1 MSKSPAS
8 TAHYRPETR
17 LVHSGT
23 LRSQYGETSEALFL
37 TQGYVYNSA
46 EECEARFKGEDPGF
60 IYSRYSNPTISM
72 FERRMIELE
81 GAEAARSAATG
92 MAAVT
97 TAILA
102 PLKAGDHVVASR
114 ALFGSCLYVIQDLL
128 PRYGIETT
136 LVDGLD
142 LDQWQRA
149 MRPNTKTFF
158 LESPTNPTL
167 DVLDIPGIAEIAHS
181 GGARLVVDNV
191 FATPIWQ
198 SPLALGADVVVYSA
212 TKHIDGQGRCLG
224 GIILSSEAFIAEH
237 IHNFMRQTGPSISPF
252 NAWVLLKGLETLG
265 VRVRAQTET
274 AARIADVLASHP
286 KISRL
291 VYPGRADHPQAASRE
306 EADAR
311 RLDAGR
317 LRGQGRQAGGVPR
330 AQRAQACEDLEQS
343 RRCQEPRHA
352 SGDHDASAPQAG
364 GPRRARHQRGL
375 HPLLG
380 GARACG
386 RSDRGSDRG
395 AGEGVRRLRLGVGWA
410 KRLVRR
416 SSKSEG
422 GSVPTIHDHIAD
434 RWWARRAKSAPLPT
448 LRHRAYIGRYVRTS
462 AGTLTPSLIWPTER
476 MMSSPRSWAKQA

>member
-8 TAHYRPETR
+8 TTQYRPETR

-37 TQGYVYNSA
+37 TQGYVYNTA

-60 IYSRYSNPTISM
+60 IYSRYSNPTIAM

-142 LDQWQRA
+142 LDQWHRA
-149 MRPNTKTFF
+149 LKPNTKTFF

-167 DVLDIPGIAEIAHS
+167 DVLDIPAIAEIAHS

-224 GIILSSEAFIAEH
+224 GIILSSEAFVAEH
-237 IHNFMRQTGPSISPF
+237 LHNFMRQTGPSISPF
-252 NAWVLLKGLETLG
+252 NAWVLLKGLETLA
-265 VRVRAQTET
+265 VRVRAQTDT
-274 AARIADVLASHP
+274 AGRIADVLAGHP
-286 KISRL
+286 KIARL
-291 VYPGRADHPQAASRE
+291 VYPGRADHPQAALVKKQMRGGSTLVGFEVKGGKQAAFRVLNALKLARISNNLGDAKSLVTHPATTTHQRLKPE
-306 EADAR
+306 DRAALGIGEGFIRFSAGLEHADD
-311 RLDAGR
+311 LI
-317 LRGQGRQAGGVPR
+317 
-330 AQRAQACEDLEQS
+330 EDLTAALEK
-343 RRCQEPRHA
+343 A
-352 SGDHDASAPQAG
+352 
-364 GPRRARHQRGL
+364 
-375 HPLLG
+375 
-380 GARACG
+380 
-386 RSDRGSDRG
+386 
-395 AGEGVRRLRLGVGWA
+395 
-410 KRLVRR
+410 
-416 SSKSEG
+416 
-422 GSVPTIHDHIAD
+422 
-434 RWWARRAKSAPLPT
+434 
-448 LRHRAYIGRYVRTS
+448 
-462 AGTLTPSLIWPTER
+462 
-476 MMSSPRSWAKQA
+476 